1 MGQDLEILPTL
12 KGTIPEPVANR
23 SLPLRSAYPEAGRVP
38 ANYPMAMF
46 APANGPGH
54 QPLMLAGSRGLFHH
68 HPVSAGGP
76 TPLGFPQYE
85 GPVGTSSPETCVCQ
99 TGPSSD
105 SQGKQGR
112 GLHNDWFW

>member
-38 ANYPMAMF
+38 ANYPMAML
-46 APANGPGH
+46 APAKGPGH

-68 HPVSAGGP
+68 HPINAGGP
-76 TPLGFPQYE
+76 TPSRL
-85 GPVGTSSPETCVCQ
+85 SSVRGACWDIYPGDLCMPDWAFIGLSGQ
-99 TGPSSD
+99 TGKRFT
-105 SQGKQGR
+105 Q
-112 GLHNDWFW
+112 